1 MRMGAF
7 LASAAGLA
15 LTMAAPPASAADF
28 LVASGA
34 NANIFAN
41 ANCTTPTASVAG
53 HAPVSIERVCDN
65 PAIGGGKGRAF
76 ASFGHLGADADAVT
90 HSPELGAGMSSQAD
104 FSDVVVFSQ
113 TNGTGATTTDVSLDL
128 ALDGV
133 LNAAGLAGARIE
145 GFAILNGQFF
155 NFVFE
160 RFGDGSSNASGNL
173 VTNGDLINENFV
185 QLRSAT
191 VTVPLNT
198 PVLFRMDLLASVG
211 SGGLLGSARS
221 DFGQSSFKLPGS
233 GPAFNLAEGFTVN
246 AGDWLVDNRFID
258 PLAPTGGVP
267 EPASWALLIL
277 GFGAVGAVLRRRR
290 LAAA

>member
-1 MRMGAF
+1 MRIGAY
-7 LASAAGLA
+7 LASAAALA
-15 LTMAAPPASAADF
+15 LTAAATSASAANF
-28 LVASGA
+28 FAAAGS

-41 ANCTTPTASVAG
+41 ASCTTPVGSVSG
-53 HAPVSIERVCDN
+53 NAPVSIDRVCDN

-76 ASFGHLGADADAVT
+76 ADFGHLGADADAVT
-90 HSPELGAGMSSQAD
+90 HSPELGAGMSAQGD

-113 TNGTGATTTDVSLDL
+113 TNGTGATTTDVSLNL

-133 LNAAGLAGARIE
+133 LNAAGHAGARIE
-145 GFAILNGQFF
+145 GFVILNGQFF

-185 QLRSAT
+185 QLRTAT
-191 VTVPLNT
+191 VTVPLDT

-221 DFGQSSFKLPGS
+221 DFGQSSFKLPSGS
-233 GPAFNLAEGFTVN
+233 PAFNLADGFTAN
-246 AGDWLVDNRFID
+246 AGDWIVDNRFID
-258 PLAPTGGVP
+258 PLAASVP
-267 EPASWALLIL
+267 EPAVWALMIT
-277 GFGAVGAVLRRRR
+277 GFGLAGAMLRRRR
-290 LAAA
+290 PVMA